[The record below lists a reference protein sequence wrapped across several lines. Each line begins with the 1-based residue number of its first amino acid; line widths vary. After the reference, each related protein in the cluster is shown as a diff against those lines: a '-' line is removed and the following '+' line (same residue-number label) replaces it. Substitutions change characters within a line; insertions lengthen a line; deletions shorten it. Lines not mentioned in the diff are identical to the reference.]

1 MTVESTRRVGLTWP
15 ATGSAKAGGM
25 NAPTLAEIEQAF
37 QEWISE
43 ARARGCPDDTGVA
56 VYGPD
61 PNDYPFGRRPGHMSV
76 QWKAADD
83 VVGPAK
89 SAAPR
94 GDVHFCDTC
103 GDTSLVATAA
113 GASSWRMSCINGHQW
128 LPMPGSQ
135 ITVIK
140 SRSA

>member
-1 MTVESTRRVGLTWP
+1 MTVDSIRRVGLTWP

-61 PNDYPFGRRPGHMSV
+61 PNDYPFGRQPGHMSV

-83 VVGPAK
+83 VVTSPAV
-89 SAAPR
+89 AELLVTVVAEALIEV
-94 GDVHFCDTC
+94 DVD
-103 GDTSLVATAA
+103 
-113 GASSWRMSCINGHQW
+113 GAVSVR
-128 LPMPGSQ
+128 P
-135 ITVIK
+135 VIEVHE
-140 SRSA
+140 